1 MHSELA
7 GDQPHHGD
15 WIKRN
20 DPFVKFF
27 LGAALMDSR
36 GMESR
41 RLQAA
46 ARRLLAGK
54 AEPTPAA
61 VAPSP
66 GVSSMY
72 KCIDVKTK
80 AAVACQNPHTL
91 VIIVAGMSCMM
102 FLVSIALLLLCWS
115 VVRQRRNERRRRES
129 DSERSGSSAPAAAPA
144 VVANAQAPPVDS
156 PEFDDAVFVQLPGDE
171 KPHFFA
177 LPKPF
182 QAAEEHSLPDDGK
195 TTPDADLKSDEKES
209 RLP

>member
-1 MHSELA
+1 ME
-7 GDQPHHGD
+7 
-15 WIKRN
+15 
-20 DPFVKFF
+20 F
-27 LGAALMDSR
+27 R

-46 ARRLLAGK
+46 SRRLLAGK

-66 GVSSMY
+66 GVY
-72 KCIDVKTK
+72 KCYDVKTK
-80 AAVACQNPHTL
+80 ATVPCQNPHTL

-102 FLVSIALLLLCWS
+102 FLVSVALLLLCWS

-129 DSERSGSSAPAAAPA
+129 DSERSGSSTALAAAAPA
-144 VVANAQAPPVDS
+144 VVANAQATPPVDS

-171 KPHFFA
+171 KPQFFA

-182 QAAEEHSLPDDGK
+182 QAAEDRSLPDDDK
-195 TTPDADLKSDEKES
+195 TRAEANLKSDEKES